1 MSVEFWFTFDNGKES
16 LWLPVNPSELK
27 VSVGSANETVSVQ
40 KLGQIT
46 VIQDPVLKTYEL
58 SSHFPIHYGPFC
70 AHTNIQPPMN
80 EIGKLEKW
88 KNSGFP
94 VQFIVINKEKDKEK
108 EKESNKEQ
116 EQVKETETGRMTV
129 PVTIESLSYREI
141 AGDVGSIYYDLSLRE
156 FKYTKPRAIETK
168 QKNGQTVAEISDKG
182 QRPDQSVKPKAYT
195 VKAGDTLWAIDR
207 KVGVPY
213 EKIAAANGIKPPYTI
228 YPNQVLVIP

>member
-1 MSVEFWFTFDNGKES
+1 MSVEFWFTFDSGKES
-16 LWLPVNPSELK
+16 LRLPVNPSELK

-58 SSHFPIHYGPFC
+58 SSHFPKHYGPYCSYANF
-70 AHTNIQPPMN
+70 PPPVN
-80 EIGKLEKW
+80 GIGMLEKW

-94 VQFIVINKEKDKEK
+94 VQFVVINKEKDKESK
-108 EKESNKEQ
+108 QEKEMD
-116 EQVKETETGRMTV
+116 RMTV

-156 FKYTKPRAIETK
+156 FKYTKPRVIETK
-168 QKNGQTVAEISDKG
+168 QENGQTVAEISDKG

-195 VKAGDTLWAIDR
+195 VKAGDTLWAIQR
-207 KVGVPY
+207 KVGVQY